1 MAKILH
7 EHFTI
12 ERGFMTTIHS
22 YTNDQRLL
30 DLAHKDLRRARAASL
45 SMIPTTTGAA
55 RTVGVVFPELKG
67 KIDGL
72 AIRVPTPNVSIVD
85 LSCQVK
91 RQTSVEEVNRVFKQA
106 AEGPLSRIVDYCEE
120 PLVSKDFNGN
130 SHSCIVDATMTA
142 VIDRYLV
149 KVFGWY
155 DNEWGYSMRVVDLLE
170 YLAKRGLSSSTP
182 STVKTPVAAS

>member
-1 MAKILH
+1 MAKIIH

-12 ERGFMTTIHS
+12 ERAFMTTVHS

-30 DLAHKDLRRARAASL
+30 DLAHTDLRRARAASL

-55 RTVGVVFPELKG
+55 RMVGVIFPELRG

-91 RQTSVEEVNRVFKQA
+91 RETTVEEVKTVFKQV
-106 AEGPLSRIVDYCEE
+106 AEGALSGILQYCETL
-120 PLVSKDFNGN
+120 LVSIDFNGDP
-130 SHSCIVDATMTA
+130 HSCLFDATLTA
-142 VIDRYLV
+142 VIDRHFV

-170 YLAKRGLSSSTP
+170 YIAKQSL
-182 STVKTPVAAS
+182 